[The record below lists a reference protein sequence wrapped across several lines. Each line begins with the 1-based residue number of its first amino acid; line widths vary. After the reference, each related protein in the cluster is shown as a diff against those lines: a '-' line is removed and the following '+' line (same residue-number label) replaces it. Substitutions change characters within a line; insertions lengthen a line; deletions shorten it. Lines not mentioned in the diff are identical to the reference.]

1 MFNDPISGWKFKVGY
16 SVLII
21 AGILLAICF
30 IGNKYLD
37 YKAKKYCEKHHINIE
52 NIKNDD
58 F

>member
-1 MFNDPISGWKFKVGY
+1 MIKSGWKFKVGY

-21 AGILLAICF
+21 AGILLATCF

-37 YKAKKYCEKHHINIE
+37 YKAKKYCEKYHIDIE